1 MQLSFDKPESIVCVC
16 CAQFAY
22 LVYRVHMLGDKAI
35 NQLVT
40 QPCSHLAVVVRTK
53 SASALVV
60 LGVIVKSIK
69 EIFAR
74 TSFGEFLTLAVARA
88 A

>member
-1 MQLSFDKPESIVCVC
+1 
-16 CAQFAY
+16 
-22 LVYRVHMLGDKAI
+22 MLGDKAV

-40 QPCSHLAVVVRTK
+40 KPCSHLAVVVRTK

-69 EIFAR
+69 EI
-74 TSFGEFLTLAVARA
+74 LHARA
-88 A
+88 LASFLL

>member
-1 MQLSFDKPESIVCVC
+1 MKLSFDKPESIACVC
-16 CAQFAY
+16 CAQFVY
-22 LVYRVHMLGDKAI
+22 LVYPVHMLGDKAV

-40 QPCSHLAVVVRTK
+40 KPCSHVAVVVRIK

-69 EIFAR
+69 EVFAR

>member
-1 MQLSFDKPESIVCVC
+1 MQLSFDKPESIACVC

-40 QPCSHLAVVVRTK
+40 QPCSNLAVVVRTK

-60 LGVIVKSIK
+60 LGVILKSIK